1 MLNIIQWFAIFI
13 AGACCAGF
21 IFLLYRLWQT
31 KWGQSSKALQR
42 RLQNVVLGNQRS
54 SDKSL
59 FKQTTIDTHP
69 LLNWLTQHIKLIQFL
84 QLLMLRAGSQWPLH
98 DMLKLLLTMGIL
110 GFLLSLLL
118 TGNIGI
124 ALVLTFAAVL
134 LPIVY
139 LWRQA
144 KTRQHQFDNKFPEAL
159 DFLSRALRAGHGL
172 TAAIGMLADEFPG
185 TVGEEFK
192 IAFDEI
198 NFGLSFNQA
207 LSNMTERIDSQ
218 DLNFFVIALLIQR
231 ETGGNLAELLSG
243 LAATVRERM
252 KLAGMVRTIS
262 AEGKL
267 SGLVVGILPFVLMF
281 IIHLLNPA
289 YISILW
295 TTESGQDLIAFGLVI
310 MTLGGLTIWK
320 MVQIKL

>member
-1 MLNIIQWFAIFI
+1 MLNTIQWLAIVF

-31 KWGQSSKALQR
+31 KWGRSSKALQH
-42 RLQNVVLGNQRS
+42 RLQNVVLTNQRS
-54 SDKSL
+54 SHQSL
-59 FKQTTIDTHP
+59 FKQTTIESNP
-69 LLNWLTQHIKLIQFL
+69 LINWLSQRIKPIQSL
-84 QLLMLRAGSQWPLH
+84 QLLMLRAGSQWHLNE
-98 DMLKLLLTMGIL
+98 MFKLQLTIAIL
-110 GFLLSLLL
+110 VLLLSLLL
-118 TGNIGI
+118 TGKIGI
-124 ALVLTFAAVL
+124 ALVLALAAVT
-134 LPIVY
+134 LPILY

-144 KTRQHQFDNKFPEAL
+144 NTRQRQFDDKFSEAL

-172 TAAIGMLADEFPG
+172 TSAIGMLADEFPG

-207 LSNMTERIDSQ
+207 LSNMTERIHSQ

-281 IIHLLNPA
+281 IINLFNPT

-295 TTESGQDLIAFGLVI
+295 TTESGQDLITFGLVI
-310 MTLGGLTIWK
+310 MSLGGLTIWK